1 MKKMNKKFKTYAYYE
16 NSAGIMGDPKEVT
29 LDVSVWIDQD
39 DAGFELYDVESGGNE
54 FYGEGMLDISDG
66 VLYGYDGVFEL
77 PKEVLDI
84 LKEMDID
91 VTEI

>member
-1 MKKMNKKFKTYAYYE
+1 MKKMNKQFKTYAYYE

-54 FYGEGMLDISDG
+54 FYGEGMLEISDG
-66 VLYGYDGVFEL
+66 ILYGYDGVFEL

-91 VTEI
+91 VTKI

>member
-1 MKKMNKKFKTYAYYE
+1 MKKMNKQFKTYAYYE

-54 FYGEGMLDISDG
+54 FYG
-66 VLYGYDGVFEL
+66 
-77 PKEVLDI
+77 
-84 LKEMDID
+84 
-91 VTEI
+91 

>member
-54 FYGEGMLDISDG
+54 FYGEGMLEISDG

>member
-1 MKKMNKKFKTYAYYE
+1 MKKMNKQFKTYAYYE

-66 VLYGYDGVFEL
+66 ILYGYDGVFEL
-77 PKEVLDI
+77 PKEVLDV

-91 VTEI
+91 VTKI